1 MLQNTIIVL
10 RILCISNI
18 PLNLQLS
25 LLIFQSPYLRFFFF
39 TQIHCRA
46 NFWILKFI
54 YECTIHARFL
64 LLILHPSR
72 ICFTYHFQ
80 RNQTHVVKN
89 FVYLIPCAC
98 SLPIFSRAFWW
109 SHRSKFGIFYDTE
122 AGETI
127 TFCFGNLWSQTLYSG
142 YWSVR
147 HVGFIRPTSIDWEPF
162 TW

>member
-1 MLQNTIIVL
+1 MYFKHSTESSIVTPNFPE
-10 RILCISNI
+10 S
-18 PLNLQLS
+18 LS
-25 LLIFQSPYLRFFFF
+25 AIFFF

-64 LLILHPSR
+64 LLILYPSR

-89 FVYLIPCAC
+89 FAYLIPCAC